1 MSNIVL
7 RVRNY
12 PWQWSEDFAKAYTLE
27 ELKDPVKL
35 KYTGG
40 SLIEIHQEFYINA
53 IKKQVK
59 DFFYPLA
66 KNVRNDPFNYA
77 LSCDLFNFVLHLTI
91 LDNYVNCYSFILC
104 IFFYYL
110 FF

>member
-66 KNVRNDPFNYA
+66 KNVRNDP
-77 LSCDLFNFVLHLTI
+77 LTMLYTAIPMLCLKIIRVNI
-91 LDNYVNCYSFILC
+91 LR
-104 IFFYYL
+104 
-110 FF
+110 

>member
-53 IKKQVK
+53 IKS
-59 DFFYPLA
+59 
-66 KNVRNDPFNYA
+66 R
-77 LSCDLFNFVLHLTI
+77 
-91 LDNYVNCYSFILC
+91 
-104 IFFYYL
+104 
-110 FF
+110 